1 MYLTYRNVLGF
12 ALLGA
17 AAIASWF
24 WNRDT
29 SAPDLGADNGPA
41 APLGYYLRDAA
52 IKVMDVDGSVL
63 YEITAEAIEERPDDN
78 ETILSGVF
86 VRYSSTTDVPWEVSA
101 ESGVI
106 PTDERFIELSGA
118 VELSSIPDDS
128 SERTIIRAPRLR
140 FAPDDF
146 LATTETT
153 VSLVLG
159 DQRLDAVGMS
169 ADLQDDRLELE
180 SSVHGQFDR

>member
-12 ALLGA
+12 AILGA
-17 AAIASWF
+17 AALASWF
-24 WNRDT
+24 WSRD
-29 SAPDLGADNGPA
+29 AAVLNVGGEDGPA

-52 IKVMDVDGSVL
+52 ITVMDVDGSVL
-63 YEITAEAIEERPDDN
+63 YQISAAAIEERPDQN
-78 ETILSGVF
+78 ETILSRVY
-86 VRYSSTTDVPWEVSA
+86 VRYSPTTEVPWEVSA

-106 PTDERFIELSGA
+106 PSDERFIELSGG
-118 VELSSIPDDS
+118 VELSSIPDDR

-146 LATTETT
+146 LATTDTT

-159 DQRLDAVGMS
+159 DQRLDAIGMS
-169 ADLQDDRLELE
+169 ADLQDDRLKLE